1 MLEKEQDKKAHGDE
15 LNGLLA
21 EYKTL
26 RDEILAGQARRL
38 QTVQLTYGAFGVI
51 LSVIAGA
58 VLGTGIPANL
68 HLAVAVGGGI
78 ALYGIL
84 IPGQNH
90 GHSPPTNHTKDWRL
104 HQSFH

>member
-1 MLEKEQDKKAHGDE
+1 MLEKEHNQKAHGDE

-38 QTVQLTYGAFGVI
+38 QTVQLTYGAFGAI
-51 LSVIAGA
+51 LSIIAGA

-78 ALYGIL
+78 ALVWDL
-84 IPGQNH
+84 NSRSNH
-90 GHSPPTNHTKDWRL
+90 GHPPPANHTKDWRL
-104 HQSFH
+104 HQGFH